1 MAAQRHQPGD
11 DRRLAEAD
19 VAHDHDAVVATAVGV
34 VEVGVDLLE
43 EPLASR
49 EDRVHGD
56 AGYFEQQRFES
67 DVLRPIRCKT
77 HCGLQG
83 NGGRLEDP
91 ELLYLILKSSF

>member
-19 VAHDHDAVVATAVGV
+19 VAHNHDAVADTAVWV

-43 EPLASR
+43 EPLASG
-49 EDRVHGD
+49 EDGVHGD
-56 AGYFEQQRFES
+56 AGYFKQQRFES

-77 HCGLQG
+77 HCGG
-83 NGGRLEDP
+83 
-91 ELLYLILKSSF
+91 